1 MKKSSPDG
9 DRTHDFKITANS
21 SPTEELVT
29 VSRSAYLS
37 YQASPGDL
45 AANVADMSPTCDAV
59 THFGS
64 DMRVVGTQ
72 ISSVGT

>member
-1 MKKSSPDG
+1 MENTSVADDKK
-9 DRTHDFKITANS
+9 F
-21 SPTEELVT
+21 
-29 VSRSAYLS
+29 
-37 YQASPGDL
+37 ASPGDL

-72 ISSVGT
+72 ISSVGM

>member
-1 MKKSSPDG
+1 MADDKK
-9 DRTHDFKITANS
+9 F
-21 SPTEELVT
+21 
-29 VSRSAYLS
+29 
-37 YQASPGDL
+37 ASPGDL